1 MGNKNFSIFY
11 FTLSLLLFTQGCNK
25 HVVPEQYR
33 YLNFKGRVN
42 QHKKLIKAKPDAV
55 FTMITDIDIFKTL
68 YPTGFIEVSQASSD
82 YLTIGTL
89 RNTQTKYIVT
99 LNWDSKV
106 IELIENKKIVLQFLN
121 GIFQNG
127 YEIWELEACD
137 DYTEVGHTVLYNIH
151 GFFYSLVWSLKKG
164 ENRHDYLVEETLNSL
179 KRKAETNSEIKHI
192 SVP

>member
-33 YLNFKGRVN
+33 YLNFEGKVN
-42 QHKKLIKAKPDAV
+42 QHKKVIKAKQETI

-89 RNTQTKYIVT
+89 RNTQTKYIVN

-127 YEIWELEACD
+127 YEIWELEVRD
-137 DYTEVGHTVLYNIH
+137 GNTEVRHTILYNIH

-179 KRKAETNSEIKHI
+179 KRKAEATIPDLN
-192 SVP
+192 

>member
-1 MGNKNFSIFY
+1 MSNKNFSIFY
-11 FTLSLLLFTQGCNK
+11 CTLSLLLFTQGCNK

-33 YLNFKGRVN
+33 YLNFAGRVN
-42 QHKKLIKAKPDAV
+42 QHTKVIKAKPETI
-55 FTMITDIDIFKTL
+55 FNMITDIDTFKTL
-68 YPTGFIEVSQASSD
+68 YPTGFIKVRQAPSD
-82 YLTIGTL
+82 SLTIGTL
-89 RNTQTKYIVT
+89 RTTQTKYIVT

-137 DYTEVGHTVLYNIH
+137 DYTEVSHTVLYNIH
-151 GFFYSLVWSLKKG
+151 GLFYSLVWSLKKG

-179 KRKAETNSEIKHI
+179 KRKAEATIPDLN
-192 SVP
+192 